1 MCSCDLPGGSGALA
15 MGPMRDLHLHRETA
29 PGKVEQWWSGV
40 LGTRA
45 AGTSCSW
52 VVAGALFRLGS
63 HQSPTLS
70 AGPFGGYPWLFSFPL
85 IYDPFVLKPYSQA
98 PSPLPSHCPEQTPK
112 YFCFLWKN
120 PGRSV
125 YGCSREHTHLCGA
138 AGTAGNSGTGA
149 FWNWEHVGA
158 SLSVQDCHSSV
169 GSSCRR
175 PSAAPGVHAPTRA
188 DPLLDPTC
196 RLTYRGR
203 PVTHK
208 HSGVPAR
215 WENTRKHGSSG

>member
-98 PSPLPSHCPEQTPK
+98 PSPLPSPLP
-112 YFCFLWKN
+112 
-120 PGRSV
+120 
-125 YGCSREHTHLCGA
+125 
-138 AGTAGNSGTGA
+138 
-149 FWNWEHVGA
+149 
-158 SLSVQDCHSSV
+158 
-169 GSSCRR
+169 
-175 PSAAPGVHAPTRA
+175 RA
-188 DPLLDPTC
+188 DTKIFLFPLEKSWEVCLWLQQRAHTSVRCSWDSWKL
-196 RLTYRGR
+196 RNWSFLELG
-203 PVTHK
+203 
-208 HSGVPAR
+208 AR
-215 WENTRKHGSSG
+215 WCFPLCAGLSQLGGFFL